1 MTGALIGVAL
11 FFAFGLGLV
20 AGFAWGWHACPQ
32 TLEIALDVTPDVV
45 RNLDQQAVE
54 HWLDA
59 RGLVWQP
66 KGMAD
71 IAARAKKDAG

>member
-11 FFAFGLGLV
+11 FALGVGLV
-20 AGFAWGWHACPQ
+20 AGFTWGWHACPPK
-32 TLEIALDVTPDVV
+32 LEISLDVTPDVV
-45 RNLDQQAVE
+45 RDLDQQLVMR
-54 HWLDA
+54 WLDA